1 MTSKEFLGK
10 LTGRYLWGNLL
21 AMVLVVTAL
30 CLGVK
35 YGLDIYTRHGESV
48 LVPNMRGMN
57 IDEARRLMARNGVS
71 IEVTDSGRNRALPAD
86 CILLQTPDGGSR
98 VKEGRVI
105 YVTVNSLSSP
115 MVAIPDIVDNSSL
128 REAEAKLRG
137 LGFTLLSPKYVEG
150 EKDWVLGVTCRGR
163 RLSAGERVP
172 TDVPLALVVGS
183 GVYEEGDSTVEVV
196 DYGYGEGESGA
207 DEFEEVGEQ
216 PSAAGERPVE

>member
-21 AMVLVVTAL
+21 AMALVVVAL

-35 YGLDIYTRHGESV
+35 YGLDLYTHHGESV
-48 LVPNMRGMN
+48 LVPNMRGMD

-71 IEVTDSGRNRALPAD
+71 IEVTDSGRNRALPAGS
-86 CILLQTPDGGSR
+86 ILLQNPESGSR
-98 VKEGRVI
+98 VKEGRTI

-115 MVAIPDIVDNSSL
+115 MVAIPDIIDNSSL

-137 LGFTLLSPKYVEG
+137 LGFTLLSPKYVVG
-150 EKDWVLGVTCRGR
+150 EKDWVLGVTSRGR

-183 GVYEEGDSTVEVV
+183 GTYDEDDTDVDVVDIDYGGGQSDVDEFEVV
-196 DYGYGEGESGA
+196 DEPPA
-207 DEFEEVGEQ
+207 TTD
-216 PSAAGERPVE
+216 ERPVE